1 MVKLALIFS
10 LMCSTA
16 LAQSSAKVVKVSHAL
31 SPNQVEQGG
40 SFQVEIAIEIE
51 RGFHI
56 NSDRPGDKYLKATS
70 LKLEPVRGLSFGR
83 VIYPKAVSKS
93 FKFSKK
99 PLSVYEGRPVIRFS
113 ARALESLPPGRHAIK
128 ARLTV
133 QACNDELCL
142 MPSTIDIEIPFE
154 VVPSRR

>member
-1 MVKLALIFS
+1 
-10 LMCSTA
+10 MCSVA

-31 SPNQVEQGG
+31 SPNQVERGK
-40 SFQVEIAIEIE
+40 SFQVEIAIDIE

-70 LKLEPVRGLSFGR
+70 LKLEPMPGLSFGR
-83 VIYPKAVSKS
+83 VIYPKAISKG

-113 ARALESLPPGRHAIK
+113 GRALDSLRIGKHTIK
-128 ARLTV
+128 AKLTV
-133 QACNDELCL
+133 QACNDEVCL

-154 VVPSRR
+154 VVPAKSQAAR

>member
-1 MVKLALIFS
+1 MPWLI
-10 LMCSTA
+10 CSVV

-31 SPNQVEQGG
+31 WPKQVELGR
-40 SFQVEIAIEIE
+40 SFQVEISIDIE

-70 LKLEPVRGLSFGR
+70 LKLEPLPGLSFGR

-113 ARALESLPPGRHAIK
+113 ARSLDSLSVGKHAIK
-128 ARLTV
+128 AKLTV
-133 QACNDELCL
+133 QACNDEICL

-154 VVPSRR
+154 VVPAKSTR